1 MTTIRIPLVGSFN
14 QRGLDG
20 NATLVAN
27 TDQRFLN
34 CTFDLVHNP
43 ITNKTT
49 VYVAKR
55 PGWGSEATVANGSAS
70 TGLIRPQSFTSTL
83 TAFGET
89 NSTIY
94 VGTTSVGDITG
105 RALHFTETIIASVS
119 YVMIRS
125 SDGTGWYYPE
135 GAKDDLTYIGDT
147 HNGTA
152 IIDSLDNTTGV
163 YIGQAWSGTG
173 VAAGARVL
181 TVDSSVQI
189 TLNANSSADGT
200 DISFTKTPIAKILD
214 TDFITTGTQIS
225 AFAEMDGYLFYVT
238 NAGSIYNSDLNS
250 VTSFSATGFQ
260 SPNMSPDPPIA
271 VARHKNTIVTFGS
284 ASKEV
289 YFNAENAS
297 GSPLKRIPQY
307 FDQIGTLDQR
317 SVTTLENEIYFVS
330 SPYDGDIGIFQVKD
344 LKSNRISTPQVD
356 RVIGNVAAT
365 NGAIYLSAFRLGG
378 YPYLSVFM
386 SLASDGP
393 AFNLLL
399 ESGDA
404 ILLED
409 GDNILLEDAPAEV
422 AAFARLLVY
431 NIDLKLWSEWDCTQA
446 TFIDS
451 ISSGTANQIIATSR
465 LLTDGKIYTMFPSGQ
480 GQLYEDDGTA
490 FTMEV
495 RTSKIDFGTSKRKR
509 IFSIRLICDSD
520 ATGTAYLSWSDDDY
534 ATWSTPRAFDLT
546 SKEPK
551 LPNCGSHKGGRA
563 YKLTHA
569 SNSAFRAEAL
579 EIEYESEADKVRK
592 RE

>member
-1 MTTIRIPLVGSFN
+1 MATIRIPLVGSFN

-20 NATLVAN
+20 NATL
-27 TDQRFLN
+27 TLDIDQRFLN

-43 ITNKTT
+43 ITKKTT

-55 PGWGSEATVANGSAS
+55 LGWESEAIVAVGSAS
-70 TGLIRPQSFTSTL
+70 TGLIKPQSFSSTV

-89 NSTIY
+89 NSTLY
-94 VGTTSVGDITG
+94 LGTISIGTITG
-105 RALHFTETIIASVS
+105 RALHFTETVISNVT
-119 YVMIRS
+119 YVMVRS
-125 SDGTGWYYPE
+125 SDGTGWYYPD

-152 IIDSLDNTTGV
+152 VIDSLDNTTGV

-173 VAAGARVL
+173 IAAGARVL
-181 TVDSSVQI
+181 TVDSSSQV

-200 DISFTKTPIAKILD
+200 DITFTKEPIAKILD
-214 TDFITTGTQIS
+214 SDYITTGTQIS

-250 VTSFSATGFQ
+250 VTSFAATGFQ

-271 VARHKNTIVTFGS
+271 IARHKNTIIVLG
-284 ASKEV
+284 ANSKEV

-307 FDQIGTLDQR
+307 FDRIGTLDQR
-317 SVTTLENEIYFVS
+317 SVVTLENEIYFVS
-330 SPYDGDIGIFQVKD
+330 SPYEGDVGVYQIKELQSK
-344 LKSNRISTPQVD
+344 RISTPQVD
-356 RVIGNVAAT
+356 RILGNISSTDGAA
-365 NGAIYLSAFRLGG
+365 YLSAFRMGG
-378 YPYLSVFM
+378 YSYISIFC

-393 AFNLLL
+393 ASNLLL

-404 ILLED
+404 LLLED
-409 GDNILLEDAPAEV
+409 SDNILLEDTPAES
-422 AAFARLLVY
+422 ASFIRLLVY
-431 NIDLKLWSEWDCTQA
+431 NIDLELWSEWDCDEA

-451 ISSGTANQIIATSR
+451 TATGIHNQIIATSR
-465 LLTDGKIYTMFPSGQ
+465 VLTTGKIYTIHH
-480 GQLYEDDGTA
+480 EDDQSYQDDGSA
-490 FTMEV
+490 YTMEV
-495 RTSKIDFGTSKRKR
+495 RTSKLDLGTSKRKR
-509 IFSIRLICDSD
+509 IYSIRLICDSD
-520 ATGTAYLSWSDDDY
+520 LTGTAYLSWSDDDY

-551 LPNCGSHKGGRA
+551 LSNCGSHKGGRA
-563 YKLTHA
+563 YKLTHS